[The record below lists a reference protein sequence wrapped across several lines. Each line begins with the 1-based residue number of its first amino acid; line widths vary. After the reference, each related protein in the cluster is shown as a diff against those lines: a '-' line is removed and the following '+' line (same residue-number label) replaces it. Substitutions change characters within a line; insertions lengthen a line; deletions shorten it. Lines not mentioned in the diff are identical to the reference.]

1 MGDFKGRLKQKELF
15 NVLQIPSSS
24 AYYKNSETPRG
35 IKPSEF
41 TLRTDGAS
49 ISNNEVIHTLI
60 QEVLSVEFNRYG
72 YRMCNEE
79 LKALGFHIN
88 HKKTYRL
95 MKEKGLLLQKVGINR
110 IKREWVKYR
119 KIEGKQPYE
128 HLCMDIKYI
137 HIHGIKRNAYLPAI
151 MDISTRYV
159 LAWSLKFTMKHTDVI
174 LSLFNALQG
183 YEKTSQEQ
191 EQRQTVMLRTDN
203 GSQFISN
210 GLAKYCKSEDINHEF
225 THVATPEENSYVES
239 LFSCVEKEVVLAYE
253 FDSIHHAREVFNRY
267 FLFHNTKRR
276 RHALGRKCP
285 AEYWNNVFSS
295 CNHRPPKSE
304 RWSFVKGGETTC
316 LALDKVGI

>member
-41 TLRTDGAS
+41 TLRTDGTS
-49 ISNNEVIHTLI
+49 TSNIEVIHTLI

-95 MKEKGLLLQKVGINR
+95 MKE
-110 IKREWVKYR
+110 
-119 KIEGKQPYE
+119 
-128 HLCMDIKYI
+128 DIKYI
-137 HIHGIKRNAYLPAI
+137 HIHGIKRNAYLLAI

-183 YEKTSQEQ
+183 YEKTSQDHDQ
-191 EQRQTVMLRTDN
+191 SQRVMLRTDN
-203 GSQFISN
+203 GSQFISH
-210 GLAKYCKSEDINHEF
+210 GLARYCKSEGINHEF